1 MVKGWWRISVRM
13 TTLRKLESLK
23 KELFGFND
31 IGLDKVIQKLIKE
44 YERLKKIEAE
54 YLKLKQ
60 QSETQN

>member
-1 MVKGWWRISVRM
+1 M

-54 YLKLKQ
+54 YLKLKR